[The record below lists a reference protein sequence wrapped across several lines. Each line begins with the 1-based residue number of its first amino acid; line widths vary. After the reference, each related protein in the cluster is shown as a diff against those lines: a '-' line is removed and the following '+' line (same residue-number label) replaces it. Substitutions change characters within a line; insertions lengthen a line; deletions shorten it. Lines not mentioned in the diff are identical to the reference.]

1 MKDFIRIASGQGY
14 WGDRFDA
21 PLDQVKEGPVDY
33 IVMDYLAE
41 VTMSIM
47 QKQKSRD
54 SNLGY
59 AKDFI
64 PLMKQLLPLLVEKNV
79 KLITN
84 AGGVN
89 PVACMLAVREISESM
104 GFEGLKIAA
113 VYGDDILT
121 QVDSLISS
129 GHYLNNMET
138 SEPLT
143 KIRKNLSSANVYF
156 GARPVV
162 EALQQDAQIIVTGR
176 VTDTGISLA
185 PMIHEFGWKW
195 DDWDKLAA
203 GVVGGH
209 INECGAQA
217 SGGNFLQGWKEVP
230 NMERIGFPIVE
241 AYPDGS
247 LIVTKHESLGGLV
260 NERTIKEQLVY
271 ELGDPTDYITPD
283 VVADFTSIKLEQI
296 AENRV
301 KVSDIKGAPDTEF
314 YKVSISHFDGYTCIG
329 QLTYSWP
336 DALPKAQKADEIIRK
351 RIEYLGLDFDDIHT
365 EYLGY
370 NACHGTTAPRIEEPN
385 EVVFLIGVRGHNHK
399 MMQKFASE
407 IVPLVLTGPPSVTGF
422 GGGRPRVRDVIAYW
436 PALLKKEAVVPKV
449 LTLAT

>member
-14 WGDRFDA
+14 WGDRYDA

-138 SEPLT
+138 SEPL
-143 KIRKNLSSANVYF
+143 
-156 GARPVV
+156 
-162 EALQQDAQIIVTGR
+162 
-176 VTDTGISLA
+176 
-185 PMIHEFGWKW
+185 
-195 DDWDKLAA
+195 
-203 GVVGGH
+203 
-209 INECGAQA
+209 
-217 SGGNFLQGWKEVP
+217 NFY
-230 NMERIGFPIVE
+230 GF
-241 AYPDGS
+241 
-247 LIVTKHESLGGLV
+247 
-260 NERTIKEQLVY
+260 
-271 ELGDPTDYITPD
+271 
-283 VVADFTSIKLEQI
+283 
-296 AENRV
+296 
-301 KVSDIKGAPDTEF
+301 
-314 YKVSISHFDGYTCIG
+314 
-329 QLTYSWP
+329 
-336 DALPKAQKADEIIRK
+336 
-351 RIEYLGLDFDDIHT
+351 
-365 EYLGY
+365 
-370 NACHGTTAPRIEEPN
+370 
-385 EVVFLIGVRGHNHK
+385 
-399 MMQKFASE
+399 
-407 IVPLVLTGPPSVTGF
+407 
-422 GGGRPRVRDVIAYW
+422 
-436 PALLKKEAVVPKV
+436 
-449 LTLAT
+449 